1 VSDFAARYGRL
12 PDASA
17 SAPGR
22 VNLIGEHTDYN
33 GGYVLPIAVPL
44 RTEAALAVR
53 RDREVRAFS
62 TSLAPGLA
70 GARYQRGTETPTH
83 GWIDYVQG
91 VTRALDE
98 RGIDVPGFDLLVASQ
113 VPLGSGL
120 ASSAALEV
128 ALLRAL
134 RSACRLPL
142 DDTDLARL
150 AHRGETSF
158 VGAPVGVMDQ
168 MAASLADERQALF
181 IDTHTL
187 EIRRVPW
194 PTQAALVIIDSGI
207 THGHASGEYRVR
219 RAECARAAAMLG
231 VDRLSVPAAAD
242 LRRAAALPE
251 PLNRRVRHVI
261 TENARV
267 LAAVAAMEAGEL
279 DELGRIWI
287 ASHASMRDDYETSLP
302 AIDTLVEIACAEPHV
317 YGARLTGGGFGG
329 AVIVLCEP
337 RHASGIA
344 QSILAGYQNHARIE
358 GRVLLPS

>member
-1 VSDFAARYGRL
+1 
-12 PDASA
+12 
-17 SAPGR
+17 
-22 VNLIGEHTDYN
+22 
-33 GGYVLPIAVPL
+33 
-44 RTEAALAVR
+44 
-53 RDREVRAFS
+53 
-62 TSLAPGLA
+62 
-70 GARYQRGTETPTH
+70 
-83 GWIDYVQG
+83 
-91 VTRALDE
+91 
-98 RGIDVPGFDLLVASQ
+98 
-113 VPLGSGL
+113 
-120 ASSAALEV
+120 
-128 ALLRAL
+128 
-134 RSACRLPL
+134 
-142 DDTDLARL
+142 
-150 AHRGETSF
+150 
-158 VGAPVGVMDQ
+158 
-168 MAASLADERQALF
+168 
-181 IDTHTL
+181 
-187 EIRRVPW
+187 
-194 PTQAALVIIDSGI
+194 
-207 THGHASGEYRVR
+207 
-219 RAECARAAAMLG
+219 MLG

-344 QSILAGYQNHARIE
+344 QSILSGYQNHARIE